1 LASIVTIKLGNIIT
15 SNENMGHNYFTYKG
29 EKHCFIP
36 GYERKYSVTTS
47 GKVVSWWGGY
57 KLLKQHSFMG
67 EDSSFKRVDLVK
79 NENGKRIA
87 IRRSVAYLVSE
98 VFNKNPKKC
107 KYIFFKDGD
116 ITNCRASNMI
126 WVNRSF
132 PIPIYEQTPYIKELP
147 PFNSDRSGQEE
158 AYNNQTIPDVKTKI
172 YTKEEKQLKNPQ
184 AYEPWTK
191 EDDEN
196 LELLFCEGKTV
207 KELSEIFGRGK
218 GAILSR
224 IKKLELEE
232 KYGV

>member
-1 LASIVTIKLGNIIT
+1 MN
-15 SNENMGHNYFTYKG
+15 SNENMDYNYFTYKG

-36 GYERKYSVTTS
+36 GYDRKYSVTTS
-47 GKVVSWWGGY
+47 GKVVSWWKDY
-57 KLLKQHSFMG
+57 KLLKQQTFMG
-67 EDSSFKRVDLVK
+67 EDFSFKRVDLIK
-79 NENGKRIA
+79 YENGKRIA

-98 VFNKNPKKC
+98 AFNKNPKKC

-116 ITNCRASNMI
+116 ITNCRAANMI

-132 PIPIYEQTPYIKELP
+132 PIPIYEQTLYIKELP
-147 PFNSDRSGQEE
+147 PFTNDSTGHEE
-158 AYNNQTIPDVKTKI
+158 TYNDQTIPEVKTKK
-172 YTKEEKQLKNPQ
+172 YTKAETQLKHPQ

-196 LELLFCEGKTV
+196 LELYFCEGNTV

-224 IKKLELEE
+224 IKKLELNE
-232 KYGV
+232 KYGG